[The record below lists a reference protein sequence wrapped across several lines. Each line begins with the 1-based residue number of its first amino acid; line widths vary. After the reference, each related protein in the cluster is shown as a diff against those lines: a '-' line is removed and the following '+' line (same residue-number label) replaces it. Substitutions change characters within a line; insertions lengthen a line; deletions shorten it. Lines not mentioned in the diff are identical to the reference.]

1 MVNDNP
7 LVLAA
12 LNGYY
17 RDKREA
23 DELLGKWPAKVSVVI
38 DLRHPAHFNLGR
50 CLSSLLYQS
59 YTALEFIVL
68 TNGELPATQAQYLAG
83 LAKYHPFKF
92 ERLGQLAG
100 CLVATDLAQASLAGG
115 VVEAD
120 LPSLWK
126 QTAGKVAILAA
137 QLWLMTV
144 EPVSEGDA

>member
-1 MVNDNP
+1 MI
-7 LVLAA
+7 
-12 LNGYY
+12 YWQT
-17 RDKREA
+17 K
-23 DELLGKWPAKVSVVI
+23 PAKVEFFQTVKP
-38 DLRHPAHFNLGR
+38 DA
-50 CLSSLLYQS
+50 YQR
-59 YTALEFIVL
+59 EF
-68 TNGELPATQAQYLAG
+68 
-83 LAKYHPFKF
+83 
-92 ERLGQLAG
+92 GQLAG